1 MKFYDRFKIDF
12 IVVVEKLGMND
23 GFGELFLSQGILVL
37 NGKTFRILRYNYYY
51 RFSKMN
57 MANIRSLF

>member
-1 MKFYDRFKIDF
+1 MVSANFVSLK
-12 IVVVEKLGMND
+12 E
-23 GFGELFLSQGILVL
+23 GILVL